1 MTDEELDALIGPITR
16 LAGMRTNSENGYIQ
30 HYKFHI
36 MPLDKV
42 IRAAREVVRE
52 LERQREAGGANIS
65 SFKKR

>member
-1 MTDEELDALIGPITR
+1 MTDEELDELIGPITR
-16 LAGMRTNSENGYIQ
+16 LAAMRTNSENGYIH

-52 LERQREAGGANIS
+52 LGRTGPVRHDG
-65 SFKKR
+65 